1 MYLQKG
7 SLLHPVKGGFT
18 VKKLLV
24 FLSIFV
30 TVLALAA
37 FDPTTYVEATIGEP
51 DTLDPHLAYDTA
63 SGEVLYNV
71 YDNLIAYKGSS
82 VSEFV
87 PELSTQVP
95 TVQNGLV
102 KDGGKTYIFPI
113 RKGVKFHNGNPLTP
127 EDVEYSFE
135 RGLLYDPAG
144 GPMWM
149 MLYALFNVHS
159 LDELI
164 ENYVKAPV
172 DQIFDKNG
180 EPKAEYKQKLVDFYK
195 NVIDPAVEVQGDNV
209 VVKLVRPYG
218 PFMNII
224 AHSGHWGAILDKET
238 SIKLGLWDGKS
249 DTWWKYRDLQKEKSP
264 YYAYAMGTG
273 PYKFVEWDRKQQKIT
288 LVAND
293 DYWAGE
299 PKIKKAIIWGIDE
312 WSTRKAMLE
321 RGDAD
326 SIAVVLEYLD
336 QVRGNKDLTI
346 IENIPQL
353 STTVL
358 AFGWSI
364 APTSKYIGS
373 GKLDGN
379 GIPPDFFSDIYARK
393 AVAAAINYDALIR
406 DVLKGFGKRIPTALP
421 EGLLGF
427 DPTLPLYKFNIK
439 TVQDNLKKAW
449 NGQAWAKGFKFSVA
463 FNQGNSA
470 RQRVSEMVKMYLEMA
485 APGKAKI
492 DVQPLQWPTFLDAT
506 NRGELPVFILGW
518 LADFPDPDNFIFT
531 YYHSQGDY
539 SSRQGENFRKFVST
553 PRKELG
559 NKSLDD
565 LIEQAASETDPA
577 VRGKLYLQIQKF
589 AVDNVI
595 SVPVY
600 QPVGVRVQR
609 AWVKGWYPNPMR
621 PGMDFYSVYKQQ

>member
-1 MYLQKG
+1 
-7 SLLHPVKGGFT
+7 
-18 VKKLLV
+18 
-24 FLSIFV
+24 
-30 TVLALAA
+30 
-37 FDPTTYVEATIGEP
+37 
-51 DTLDPHLAYDTA
+51 
-63 SGEVLYNV
+63 
-71 YDNLIAYKGSS
+71 
-82 VSEFV
+82 
-87 PELSTQVP
+87 
-95 TVQNGLV
+95 
-102 KDGGKTYIFPI
+102 
-113 RKGVKFHNGNPLTP
+113 PLTP

-149 MLYALFNVHS
+149 LFYALFGVHS

-164 ENYVKAPV
+164 EDYVKAPV

-195 NVIDPAVEVQGDNV
+195 NVIDPVVQVQGDNV
-209 VVKLVRPYG
+209 VIKLVRPYG

-238 SIKLGLWDGKS
+238 SIKLGLWDGKA

-273 PYKFVEWDRKQQKIT
+273 PYKFVEWDRKQQKVT
-288 LVAND
+288 LAAND
-293 DYWAGE
+293 DYWAGA
-299 PKIKKAIIWGIDE
+299 PKIKKVIIWGIDE
-312 WSTRKAMLE
+312 WSTRRVMLE

-326 SIAVVLEYLD
+326 SIAVTLEYLD
-336 QVRGNKDLTI
+336 QVRGNKDITI

-364 APTSKYIGS
+364 SPTSKYIGS

-379 GIPPDFFSDIYARK
+379 GIPPDFFSDVYARK

-406 DVLKGFGKRIPTALP
+406 DVLKGFGKRVPTVLP

-439 TVQDNLKKAW
+439 TVQDNLKLAW

-463 FNQGNSA
+463 FNQGNVA
-470 RQRVSEMVKMYLEMA
+470 RQRVAEMVKMYLEMA

-506 NRGELPVFILGW
+506 NRGELPIFILGW

-531 YYHSQGDY
+531 YYHSKGDY
-539 SSRQGENFRKFVST
+539 SSRQGANFKKFVST

-565 LIEQAASETDPA
+565 LIEQAAAETDPA
-577 VRGKLYLQIQKF
+577 VRGKLYIQIQKF
-589 AVDNVI
+589 AIDNCI

-609 AWVKGWYPNPMR
+609 SWVKGWYPNPMR
-621 PGMDFYSVYKQQ
+621 PGMDFYSVYKEQ